1 MPPSSRVLL
10 GLMLALAIAATGFGR
25 AAERPRASATDTADG
40 PAGERIYLD
49 GLLLSGMPLRGARR
63 GGEYAEGAVA
73 ACLNCHRRS
82 GLGGGE
88 GTIRVPPI
96 TRQYLFS
103 RTGVQ
108 PGRPTLTEDSASDAS
123 RAAYDDTTLAAAIRG
138 GVGRGGRELN
148 YLMPRYQL
156 DDASMA
162 ALIAYIKTLPT
173 EPSPGVTDSMLDFAT
188 IVTPEADPNVRDGML
203 AVLNQFIADKNAFQ
217 RGGAKPLHSQGQ
229 IDYRVTRRWR
239 LHVWML
245 QGTPETW
252 ESQLREHLRAEPVF
266 AVLSGAGG
274 RHWEPVHRFCQSA
287 RLPCLFPNVDVPVD
301 SERDFYSVYLSDGV
315 LLEADVIARRLASA
329 GRGGRLVQV
338 YRIGERGDS
347 GEAAAL
353 RLAGR
358 APTDLPRINLPVKT
372 ADAAALRRALGEV
385 HAGDTLVLWLRGADL
400 ALLPP
405 PPVGAASVFASGTMG
420 GLEHA
425 PLPAAWR
432 TATRLVY
439 PADLP
444 AARAVRMN
452 YPLRWFQIR
461 HVPVV
466 AEKAQ
471 ADTYL
476 ACGIVAEAVSE
487 MQDSFMRDFLLERI
501 ESMISRRQLSGYY
514 PRLGLGP
521 GQRFASKGAYLV
533 RFASASGDAV
543 TADGEWIVP

>member
-1 MPPSSRVLL
+1 MSPESRLLL
-10 GLMLALAIAATGFGR
+10 GVLLALAIAAAGVGR
-25 AAERPRASATDTADG
+25 AAERPRASAADG
-40 PAGERIYLD
+40 LAGERIYLE
-49 GLLLSGMPLRGARR
+49 GLLPFGMPLRGARR
-63 GGEYAEGAVA
+63 DGGYVEGAVA
-73 ACLNCHRRS
+73 ACVNCHRRS

-88 GTIRVPPI
+88 GTIRIAPI
-96 TRQYLFS
+96 TRKYLFS

-108 PGRPTLTEDSASDAS
+108 PGRPTLTEDSASDVS
-123 RAAYDDTTLAAAIRG
+123 RAAYDDTTLAAAIRS

-156 DDASMA
+156 DDASMS
-162 ALIAYIKTLPT
+162 ALIAYIKKLPT
-173 EPSPGVTDSMLDFAT
+173 EPSPGVTDSTLDFAT

-217 RGGAKPLHSQGQ
+217 RGGARPLRSQGQ

-239 LHVWML
+239 LHVWTL
-245 QGTPETW
+245 QGAPETW
-252 ESQLREHLRAEPVF
+252 DSQLQERLRAEPVF

-274 RHWEPVHRFCQSA
+274 RNWEPVHRFCQSA

-315 LLEADVIARRLASA
+315 LLEADVIVRRLASA
-329 GRGGRLVQV
+329 GRSGRLVQV
-338 YRIGERGDS
+338 YRIGDQGDS

-358 APTDLPRINLPVKT
+358 APPDLPRINLPVKT
-372 ADAAALRRALGEV
+372 ADAAALGRALGEV
-385 HAGDTLVLWLRGADL
+385 HTGDTLVLWLRGADL

-405 PPVGAASVFASGTMG
+405 PIVGVANVYASGTLG

-432 TATRLVY
+432 AATRLVY

-461 HVPVV
+461 QVPVV

-476 ACGIVAEAVSE
+476 ACGIVAEAVND